1 MLSLTATFLYALLTD
16 RVMLLHQPDDMV
28 DLFCEPFPGT
38 TWYLPSDFPIHGL
51 GGDNKHSQNSYG
63 YLVEKNLINT
73 DFNAPPSS
81 LPSSLYL
88 HLMDDMGDDHLHVRF
103 FCDDDQQVIS
113 KINWVFLRTNQ
124 YIIPGLFLIPKYAE
138 ELARMFPLKETAFH
152 HLGRYLLHPSNTV
165 WGIIMRYHNSYLAK
179 SKEIIGIQVRIF
191 DWAPISIEKSYEQVV
206 KCTQQELILPG
217 VNLNQSQISPSTSTE
232 ATAKTVLLV
241 SLYGGIYQRLYNL
254 YFEHPTTT
262 GEMISVYQPSHE
274 EKQQTE
280 KKFHNH
286 QAMAEIWLLSF
297 SDVLVTS
304 AGSTFGYVSYGLAG
318 IKPWYLQSSIGS
330 RNIQN
335 PPCYRAASIDPCY
348 HTAPNFNCKTG
359 GTGDPRSTV
368 RHVRQCDDHSV
379 YIYASSVKLFD

>member
-16 RVMLLHQPDDMV
+16 RVMLLHQLDDMV

-51 GGDNKHSQNSYG
+51 EGHNKHSQNSYG

-73 DFNAPPSS
+73 DPNAPPSS

-88 HLMDDMGDDHLHVRF
+88 HLMHDMGDDHLHVRF

-113 KINWVFLRTNQ
+113 KINWVLLRTNQ

-138 ELARMFPLKETAFH
+138 ELAQMFPLKETAFH

-165 WGIIMRYHNSYLAK
+165 WAMIMRYHNSYLVK

-191 DWAPISIEKSYEQVV
+191 DWAPISTEKSYEQVV
-206 KCTQQELILPG
+206 KCTQQKSILPG

-232 ATAKTVLLV
+232 ATTKTVLLV
-241 SLYGGIYQRLYNL
+241 SLHGEIYERLYNL

-280 KKFHNH
+280 KKFHNY

-330 RNIQN
+330 QNTQN
-335 PPCYRAASIDPCY
+335 PPCYRATSIDPCY

-359 GTGDPRSTV
+359 GTADPRNLV